1 MRVPS
6 TDELSSI
13 VRTLTAALLA
23 LSMVGGVIYMALVS
37 KQSGELSG
45 LQAVLVGWAGV
56 VVGFYFG
63 GHIAASTT
71 AQDGSLFT
79 SLATQSAEAAVHA
92 AKVAVERPPGSR
104 RVTDP
109 LPGEFHPENLLPDQE
124 TVPGQATQPA
134 AK

>member
-37 KQSGELSG
+37 RSSGELSG

-79 SLATQSAEAAVHA
+79 SLATQSAEAAVSA
-92 AKVAVERPPGSR
+92 AKVAVERPAGSR
-104 RVTDP
+104 RATDP
-109 LPGEFHPENLLPDQE
+109 PVNPLPNEATLPA
-124 TVPGQATQPA
+124 QATQPEPR
-134 AK
+134 